1 MQLSDISSTVKVPTS
16 PKTDFFK
23 YWLIFLRPFH
33 HLTDRE
39 IDLATA
45 FLKKRYELGKDIKND
60 DLLDKIVLNEDY
72 KREIRTEVGIT
83 LTHFQVIMGKLRNNK
98 FIQDNKIN
106 PRFIPR
112 IKEENGQF
120 LLLVYFDF
128 TAPVS
133 VDKLNEP
140 KKEKKEEKKTS
151 KRGRKRKQPVEESK
165 EEVVKEVV
173 EEAPEFNMQVD
184 FEGEIDLDDETNN

>member
-1 MQLSDISSTVKVPTS
+1 MQINEIPRSTVKVPTS

-23 YWLIFLRPFH
+23 YWLIFLKPFH

-45 FLKKRYELGKDIKND
+45 FLKKRYELSKDISND

-72 KREIRTEVGIT
+72 KREIRAEVGIT

-128 TAPVS
+128 TAPIPES
-133 VDKLNEP
+133 VQEDKP
-140 KKEKKEEKKTS
+140 EKKATR
-151 KRGRKRKQPVEESK
+151 RGRKKKVSVEEK
-165 EEVVKEVV
+165 EEVVDNTEDQL
-173 EEAPEFNMQVD
+173 NY
-184 FEGEIDLDDETNN
+184 EIDD